1 MFARSFTETFPART
15 FKKTYEAEG
24 AHAIVDHVIEDNKT
38 LAAIYDLAVITDS
51 AGKLMS
57 NPRISCIVNLNLD
70 SLLEAY
76 DSAKNCLNKH
86 RRARRLH
93 TVENSG
99 VNPILF
105 TLQVRRR

>member
-1 MFARSFTETFPART
+1 MFKELYRDFPC
-15 FKKTYEAEG
+15 KDIQKTYEAEG

-86 RRARRLH
+86 RRARCLH

-99 VNPILF
+99 VN
-105 TLQVRRR
+105 RG